1 MRPPLSIFSKEQ
13 QEYRDPPS
21 FILNFAQGSQPNR
34 LDKGRWP
41 AQNEA

>member
-21 FILNFAQGSQPNR
+21 FILNFAQGSRLNC
-34 LDKGRWP
+34 LDKRRWP
-41 AQNEA
+41 AQNGA